1 MTSPPLTLLRLRGAT
16 AVALAG
22 LAAAAA
28 AALVGT
34 GTVDLPFLETSQAAP
49 VPGAYL
55 LGLVPAVAYGAARR
69 VVLEHAHTTAAR
81 PLAVARVGA
90 YLSCTAGAVF
100 VALGAPADLQG
111 ATARNAVF
119 AVGFVALSATALNQG
134 AAWAPL
140 LVVALLM
147 SIFGALPGGSYEPWP
162 VLFQPGA
169 HVGAALVA
177 GVLWAGGLVVEAC
190 DLQTRLAPRLPV
202 PTT

>member
-1 MTSPPLTLLRLRGAT
+1 MTPPPLTMLRLRGAA

-28 AALVGT
+28 AALVGA

-49 VPGAYL
+49 VPGVYL
-55 LGLVPAVAYGAARR
+55 LGLVPAVVYGAARR
-69 VVLEHAHTTAAR
+69 VVLQHAHTTAAR
-81 PLAVARVGA
+81 RLAVGRVGA
-90 YLSCTAGAVF
+90 FLWCSAGALL

-111 ATARNAVF
+111 PTTRNAVF
-119 AVGFVALSATALNQG
+119 AVGLVALSAIVLNQG

-147 SIFGALPGGSYEPWP
+147 SIFGALPGGSYEPWA

-177 GVLWAGGLVVEAC
+177 GVLWAGGLVAEAC

>member
-1 MTSPPLTLLRLRGAT
+1 MTAPSLTMLRLRGAT

-22 LAAAAA
+22 LGGAIV

-34 GTVDLPFLETSQAAP
+34 GTVDLPFIETSRAAP
-49 VPGAYL
+49 VPGVYL
-55 LGLVPAVAYGAARR
+55 LGLVPAVVYGAARR
-69 VVLEHAHTTAAR
+69 VVLVHAHTTAAR
-81 PLAVARVGA
+81 PLALGRIGA
-90 YLSCTAGAVF
+90 YLLCVAGALL

-111 ATARNAVF
+111 ATVRNA
-119 AVGFVALSATALNQG
+119 ALAIGLVALSAIVLNQG

-147 SIFGALPGGSYEPWP
+147 SIFGALPGGSYEPWA

-169 HVGAALVA
+169 HVGAALAAALV
-177 GVLWAGGLVVEAC
+177 WAGGLVAEGC